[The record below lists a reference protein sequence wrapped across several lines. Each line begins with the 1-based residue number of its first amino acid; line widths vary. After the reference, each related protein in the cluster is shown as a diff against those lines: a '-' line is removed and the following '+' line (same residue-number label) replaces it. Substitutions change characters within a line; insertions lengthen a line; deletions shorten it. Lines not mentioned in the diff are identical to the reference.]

1 MDFIAD
7 QNRYH
12 KKKLKHVI
20 EKAIASV
27 GLEILI
33 IIHKILFKMS
43 IIHTGKFVLVK
54 FESNRSKRF

>member
-7 QNRYH
+7 HNIY
-12 KKKLKHVI
+12 KKKLKHAI

>member
-7 QNRYH
+7 HN
-12 KKKLKHVI
+12 KKELKHAI
-20 EKAIASV
+20 EKAIANV

-33 IIHKILFKMS
+33 TIHKILFKMS

-54 FESNRSKRF
+54 FESNRSKRFE

>member
-7 QNRYH
+7 HNIIKR
-12 KKKLKHVI
+12 KHAI
-20 EKAIASV
+20 EKAIANV

-33 IIHKILFKMS
+33 IIHKTLFKMS

-54 FESNRSKRF
+54 SESNRSKRF